1 MIKNTN
7 HIFTVM
13 LCILVGKGGHMFYKE
28 LLNIFHNRIACEIIE
43 NAKNIVMIVLIIIA
57 ILMMEG
63 KEIDFIYANF

>member
-1 MIKNTN
+1 
-7 HIFTVM
+7 
-13 LCILVGKGGHMFYKE
+13 MFYKE